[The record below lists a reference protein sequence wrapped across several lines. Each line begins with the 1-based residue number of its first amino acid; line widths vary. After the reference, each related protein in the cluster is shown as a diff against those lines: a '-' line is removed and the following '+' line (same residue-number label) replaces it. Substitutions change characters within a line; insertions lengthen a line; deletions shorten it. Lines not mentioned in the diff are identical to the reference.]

1 MLSPTDV
8 RAGNWVLKI
17 MGSDRDNEP
26 FIEYKA
32 LALEEHSNTFS
43 KDCFPIPLSFVILGY
58 CGFTLQLDHWYKY
71 LERKG
76 DDKAAPVLKYENE
89 NRTWYVNDF
98 RVPAQPLY
106 VHQLQNLWYALTG
119 QELMVNLGLYIN
131 LPLFGPIT
139 FFNRK
144 RIENNDQELL

>member
-8 RAGNWVLKI
+8 RAGNWVLKV
-17 MGSDRDNEP
+17 MGADRDNEP

-32 LALEEHSNTFS
+32 LALEEHDNTFA
-43 KDCFPIPLSFVILGY
+43 KDCFPIPLSSIILGY
-58 CGFTLQLDHWYKY
+58 CGFKLQLDHWYKY
-71 LERKG
+71 LEREG
-76 DDKAAPVLKYENE
+76 ADIAAPVLKYE

-119 QELMVNLGLYIN
+119 QELVVNLGLYRN

-144 RIENNDQELL
+144 RKENTNEELL